1 MLGIREAVEA
11 GGSRCGICNGAEWRT
26 LSAAQLRGQV
36 PEAVRAEEGEFYQCG
51 VCLQVFWPGAKY
63 ESTMDGL
70 KQATLEEAGR
80 EQVEATYTVIESDEF
95 VVCGPPVAPARRD
108 QV

>member
-1 MLGIREAVEA
+1 MEA

-63 ESTMDGL
+63 ESTMEDLKKTTLDGGGRGSP
-70 KQATLEEAGR
+70 GR
-80 EQVEATYTVIESDEF
+80 EDIEATYSY
-95 VVCGPPVAPARRD
+95 
-108 QV
+108 